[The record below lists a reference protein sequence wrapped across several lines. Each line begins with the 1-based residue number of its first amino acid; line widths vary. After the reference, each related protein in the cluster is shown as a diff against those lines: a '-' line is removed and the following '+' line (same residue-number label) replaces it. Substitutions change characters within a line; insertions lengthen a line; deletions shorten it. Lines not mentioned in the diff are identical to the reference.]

1 MPFKYN
7 KLKEKSNKYLL
18 VALLFGIL
26 YHCAALFFTLE
37 NTYDALIHL
46 FFGNHYS
53 KDIFEYWNY
62 SWYTGFNVMG
72 YPPLVHQLIGVLS
85 HIGGLKFGLY
95 SVAIIGVFL
104 FITGVYRFSLLII
117 GDRTIAGY
125 GAILAMLSSS
135 FVETLH
141 VFGQLPSIVGVSILL
156 HSLPEI
162 YIWLQTGKYKYL
174 FTSLSLI
181 AVTVCSHHVTP
192 IFGMVFFIAPLM
204 GMVVMDIAR
213 SRVGAYKNISLKI
226 FLFSGISI
234 FKRICL
240 FGGIALF
247 LIVFCIFPYWVNSKQ
262 NPITQ
267 VPIPHGSRDSFIEV
281 TSSGLVFFL
290 IPWGVMLFI
299 LPYFFYRYFTIRYI
313 FFGFSLS
320 LLTLLGTGGTT
331 SLPIK
336 ILGEN
341 AFNILTLDRFTLWA
355 SILSLPIFAEFV
367 YRLIEGDIKY
377 YIEERH
383 GTLFYKLITTL
394 FITTFLFFSLFSIT
408 LGYFRPSQP
417 KKIEM
422 LPITNFLSQDQ
433 HDHWRYLP
441 LGFGDQMAY
450 LSTQTKATTV
460 DGNYHSARR
469 LPELTTKAV
478 ERLEN
483 SKFRGLEGLGSLQQF
498 LTIPEK
504 YNLKYIFSNDKFY
517 DPILYFC
524 GWHRLT
530 QLENGIIVWEK
541 EGVKPLSNILPKD
554 EVSDYLKIMWGV
566 IPMLTIL
573 IAFSL
578 NIQMIWFQAI
588 KSKNLYKPDFA
599 KYSNQ
604 YSLISKKLMNFLTFW
619 ILMVAFL
626 FIFGIYKLYYSNSP
640 QINPEK
646 VVISYYS
653 DLDFRK
659 YDEAFSYIKPN
670 RKYSKNQFMLEISVS
685 DGLLNSYGKLESITT
700 KILKSNKYKAKV
712 EVTTLWVT
720 PLELIKK
727 IKIHEVEKNNGKWYI
742 IPEIKDSDVPPDQLF
757 NQEIIKYYKHGKR
770 RITTQQTHHE
780 GVLKQPILLI
790 LNAKLIQDKN
800 QYFVV
805 GTIQN
810 IDNMPVDIVVSSIL
824 YDKYSKII
832 AKYNAKHII
841 KHKLMPKETTSFK
854 IEFEETAWIKNN
866 EIKPKTYDPLMFNSK
881 KIHKKPY
888 CMDIH
893 SEGNVAITDLYN
905 DVTLSDIKIENDIM
919 KGVLYNYGIQE
930 VTIPQLIISY
940 YNNNKELIYVDSF
953 YSQEGIR
960 IQRKQYFK
968 YKLLNLEN
976 LKLIDLP
983 LKAFFVNGK
992 PNDEI
997 NKTINLSD
1005 ELYNNQLQKINGKGY
1020 DFIKVEINNFVGNP
1034 K

>member
-1 MPFKYN
+1 
-7 KLKEKSNKYLL
+7 LKEKSNKYLL

-85 HIGGLKFGLY
+85 HIGGLKFGLFA
-95 SVAIIGVFL
+95 VAILGVVL
-104 FITGVYRFSLLII
+104 YITGVYRFSLLII

-125 GAILAMLSSS
+125 AAILGMLSSS

-141 VFGQLPSIVGVSILL
+141 VFGQLPSIVGVSILM

-204 GMVVMDIAR
+204 GMVVIDIAR
-213 SRVGAYKNISLKI
+213 SRAGSYKNISLKI
-226 FLFSGISI
+226 FIFSAISI
-234 FKRICL
+234 LKRIVI
-240 FGGIALF
+240 FGGSALF

-290 IPWGVMLFI
+290 IPWGIMLFI
-299 LPYFFYRYFTIRYI
+299 LPYIFNRYFTKRYL

-331 SLPIK
+331 PLPLK

-355 SILSLPIFAEFV
+355 SILSLPIFGEFV

-383 GTLFYKLITTL
+383 GALFYKLITAI
-394 FITTFLFFSLFSIT
+394 FIGTFLFFSLFTMT
-408 LGYFRPSQP
+408 LSYFRPSQP

-422 LPITNFLSQDQ
+422 LPIVNFLSQDQ

-450 LSTQTKATTV
+450 LSTQTNGMTV

-483 SKFRGLEGLGSLQQF
+483 SKFRGLEGIGSLQQF
-498 LTIPEK
+498 LTVPEK

-524 GWHRLT
+524 GWHRLI
-530 QLENGIIVWEK
+530 QLENGIMVWEK
-541 EGVKPLSNILPKD
+541 EGVKPLPNILPKD
-554 EVSDYLKIMWGV
+554 EVSDYLKIMWGI
-566 IPMLTIL
+566 IPILSIL
-573 IAFSL
+573 IAFAL
-578 NIQMIWFQAI
+578 NIQMIWLQAI
-588 KSKNLYKPDFA
+588 KAKNLYKPDFA

-604 YSLISKKLMNFLTFW
+604 YAIMSKKLMNFLTFW
-619 ILMVAFL
+619 IFMVAII

-640 QINPEK
+640 QIDAEK
-646 VVISYYS
+646 VVISFYS
-653 DLDFRK
+653 DIDFRR
-659 YDEAFSYIKPN
+659 YENAFSYIKPN
-670 RKYSKNQFMLEISVS
+670 RKYPKDQFLLEVAVS
-685 DGLLNSYGKLESITT
+685 DGLLNSYGKLETIAT
-700 KILKSNKYKAKV
+700 KIIKTNGKKAKV
-712 EVTTLWVT
+712 EATTYWVT
-720 PLELIKK
+720 PLQLSKK
-727 IKIHEVEKNNGKWYI
+727 VKIHEVEKINGKWFI

-757 NQEIIKYYKHGKR
+757 NQETISYYKHGRR

-780 GVLKQPILLI
+780 DVLKQPILTV
-790 LNAKLIQDKN
+790 LNAKLIKDKN

-805 GTIQN
+805 GAIQN
-810 IDNMPVDIVVSSIL
+810 IDNVPADVVVSSIL
-824 YDKYSKII
+824 YDKEFKTL
-832 AKYNAKHII
+832 AKYNAMNVI
-841 KHKLMPKETTSFK
+841 KHKLMPKESTNFK
-854 IEFEETAWIKNN
+854 IEFEEIAWIKN
-866 EIKPKTYDPLMFNSK
+866 EDIKPKTFNPLEKNLK
-881 KIHKKPY
+881 NIDKKPY
-888 CMDIH
+888 SMDIH
-893 SEGNVAITDLYN
+893 SEGNTAITDLYN
-905 DVTLSDIKIENDIM
+905 DVSISDLKIENNKM

-930 VTIPQLIISY
+930 VTIPQLIVSY
-940 YNNNKELIYVDSF
+940 YDSNKELIYVDSF

-960 IQRKQYFK
+960 IQRKQYFE
-968 YKLLNLEN
+968 YKLLNLN
-976 LKLIDLP
+976 HIKIVDLP
-983 LKAFFVNGK
+983 IKTFFVNGL
-992 PNDEI
+992 PSEELN
-997 NKTINLSD
+997 TNLKLSN
-1005 ELYNNQLQKINGKGY
+1005 ELYNNQLQKVKGNGY
-1020 DFIKVEINNFVGNP
+1020 EYIKIELNNFVGNP